1 MSVRV
6 VFNAVQTRIL
16 KMKFYS
22 ALIVLIILFGC
33 GGAIGTRDVGF
44 RKAYEQININ
54 AFLDESYST
63 TSKNVLQRYNMGQ
76 FFKEDPLKC
85 LNELHRKIKS
95 DNRRDLLFALA
106 ELNYFTA
113 KYTLRDLDD
122 SPLPENREYYLNA
135 AIYAYF
141 YLFDETRN
149 KPANPYN
156 RRYRLACDLYNIAL
170 AEAMTNTKG
179 TLSLKAGVRKLP
191 FGDIDLT
198 LDAENFPVKMDYFEE
213 IVAADRLDIFG
224 LSKRNR
230 DAGLGVAFIAVSKET
245 KDLPIKRSSPGTL
258 FMRIDGDIS
267 NLENGSMKGKLELFA
282 PFDRTHVEIHGKPVP
297 LESDLSAQLAYN
309 LNQPVL
315 WQLDITGFFMGKSP
329 IPTGLYFVKPFNPK
343 QIPVVFVH
351 GTASSPVWW
360 AEMANT
366 LASDPILRKRCQFWF
381 YFYDSGKAIGLSAHE
396 FRETLTQKVAELD
409 PNGRNHELHNMV
421 IIGHSQGGLLTKLA
435 TTDTGEKIVRK
446 VTGKGLQELD
456 LTPEQRELIKNRAV
470 FKALPFVK
478 RVIFISTPHRGS
490 FLAGDWARELV
501 RRLVFLPVDIVK
513 QTVILGKAL
522 ATVQVPEEWRISEN
536 RTSIDSMSPKN
547 PSLLALSEIP
557 LAPGVK
563 GHSIIAV
570 EGEGELTELDDGVVE
585 YKSAHVGYVDSEFI
599 VKSGHSCQGHP
610 LTIEE
615 VRRILLL
622 HLDTEKGSDT
632 GTSAPKK

>member
-1 MSVRV
+1 MTEQRRPKLRV
-6 VFNAVQTRIL
+6 
-16 KMKFYS
+16 S
-22 ALIVLIILFGC
+22 ARSFFMVLILLITGC

-44 RKAYEQININ
+44 RKAYEQINSN
-54 AFLDESYST
+54 AFLDETYST

-76 FFKEDPLKC
+76 LFKEEPLKC
-85 LNELHRKIKS
+85 LNELHGKIKT

-122 SPLPENREYYLNA
+122 SPLPENREYYLDA

-141 YLFDETRN
+141 YLFNETRN

-156 RRYRLACDLYNIAL
+156 RRYRLACDLYNISL
-170 AEAMTNTKG
+170 AEAMTDNKG
-179 TLSLKAGVRKLP
+179 TLIFKTGIRKLP
-191 FGDIDLT
+191 FGKIDLT
-198 LDAENFPVKMDYFEE
+198 LDAENFPVRMDRFEK
-213 IVAADRLDIFG
+213 IVAADRLDIYG

-230 DAGLGVAFIAVSKET
+230 DAGLGVAFIAVIKKT
-245 KDLPIKRSSPGTL
+245 ADLPIKRSSPGTL

-267 NLENGSMKGKLELFA
+267 DLEKGSMEGELALFA
-282 PFDRTHVEIHGKPVP
+282 PFDRAHVNINGKPVP

-309 LNQPVL
+309 LNQPEF
-315 WQLDITGFFMGKSP
+315 WKLDLTSFFMGRSP
-329 IPTGLYFVKPFNPK
+329 IPTGLYFTKPFNPK

-366 LASDPILRKRCQFWF
+366 LYSDPILRKRCQFWF
-381 YFYDSGKAIGLSAHE
+381 YFYDSGKTIGLSAHQ
-396 FRETLTQKVAELD
+396 FRETLTERVAELD
-409 PNGRNHELHNMV
+409 PQGRNRALRSMV

-435 TTDTGEKIVRK
+435 STDTGEKIIK
-446 VTGKGLQELD
+446 DVTGKSLKELH
-456 LTPEQRELIKNRAV
+456 LTPEQQRLIVERAV
-470 FKALPFVK
+470 FTALPFVA

-490 FLAGDWARELV
+490 FLASDIVRNLV

-513 QTVILGKAL
+513 QTVLLGKAM
-522 ATVQVPEEWRISEN
+522 ATAKLPEEWRSEEN

-547 PSLLALSEIP
+547 PALLALAKIP

-563 GHSIIAV
+563 GHSIISV
-570 EGEGELTELDDGVVE
+570 QGEGDLTELNDGVVE
-585 YKSAHVGYVDSEFI
+585 YKSAHVGYVDSEFV

-622 HLDTEKGSDT
+622 HLDSEKGGVKKVSD
-632 GTSAPKK
+632 AQ